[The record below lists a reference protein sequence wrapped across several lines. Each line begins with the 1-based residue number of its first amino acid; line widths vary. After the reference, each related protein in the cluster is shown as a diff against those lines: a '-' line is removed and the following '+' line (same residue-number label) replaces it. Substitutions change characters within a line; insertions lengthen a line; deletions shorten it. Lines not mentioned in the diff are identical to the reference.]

1 MKVEKTGKMKIKD
14 LTFELFLSESVIED
28 RLAVLAN
35 EITTDF
41 KGQDLLLIG
50 VLNGS
55 FIVMADLVRKI
66 DLSVSCEFLK
76 ISSYSGT
83 QTTGEIKSIL
93 GLSVDLKEKNVLIV
107 EDIVDTGISMNYL
120 LSELSK
126 HNPKRLAIA
135 TLLFKRSAFQF
146 NYKLDY
152 VGFEIP
158 NKFVVGFGL
167 DYDGLG
173 RNLPDLYQLSTTD
186 KTTSKM
192 LNVVL
197 FGPPGAGKGTQSE
210 KLIEKFELTHL
221 STGDLFRKHLGEGTE
236 LGTLAKKYMD
246 EGHLVPDQVV
256 ISMVEDKISNTSES
270 KGFIFDG
277 FPRTTAQAE
286 ALDKM
291 LKNHGMAISGMIAL
305 DVPHEI
311 LKERI
316 KERGKTSNRADDQNE
331 EKINTRIKVYLD
343 ETLPVAKYYE
353 EQGKFK
359 KINGVGGIDEIFNQ
373 ISVVIDSY

>member
-1 MKVEKTGKMKIKD
+1 MKKIQIKD
-14 LTFELFLSESVIED
+14 LTFELFIAEKQIKE
-28 RLAVLAN
+28 RLEVLAK
-35 EITTDF
+35 EITSNF
-41 KGQDLLLIG
+41 QGEEVILLGI
-50 VLNGS
+50 LNGS
-55 FIVMADLVRKI
+55 FVVMADLVRQI
-66 DLSVSCEFLK
+66 DLSISCEFLK

-83 QTTGEIKSIL
+83 ETTGVVKSIL
-93 GLSVDLKEKNVLIV
+93 GLSTDLAGKNVLIV

-126 HNPKRLAIA
+126 QNPKCLSVI
-135 TLLFKRSAFQF
+135 TLLFKKDAFRF

-158 NKFVVGFGL
+158 DKFVVGYGL
-167 DYDGLG
+167 DYDGFG
-173 RNLPDLYQLSTTD
+173 RNLSDLYQLSTSK
-186 KTTSKM
+186 KTTSRM
-192 LNVVL
+192 LNLVL

-210 KLIEKFELTHL
+210 KLISKYGLTHL
-221 STGDLFRKHLGEGTE
+221 STGDLFRKHLGEGTD
-236 LGTLAKKYMD
+236 LGNLAKKYMD

-256 ISMVEDKISNTSES
+256 ISMVEDKINTSKDS

-286 ALDKM
+286 ALDEM
-291 LKNHGMAISGMIAL
+291 LHNHGMEISGMIAL
-305 DVPHEI
+305 DVPHHI

-316 KERGKTSNRADDQNE
+316 IERGKTSNRVDDQNE

-359 KINGVGGIDEIFNQ
+359 KINGVGEINDIFNQ
-373 ISVVIDSY
+373 ISATIDSY